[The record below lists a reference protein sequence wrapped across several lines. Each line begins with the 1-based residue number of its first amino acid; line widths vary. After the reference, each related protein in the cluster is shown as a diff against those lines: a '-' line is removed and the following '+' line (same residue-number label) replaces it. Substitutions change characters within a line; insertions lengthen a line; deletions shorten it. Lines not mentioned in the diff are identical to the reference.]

1 MQTGCGS
8 QAAGQQISL
17 SAQRQP
23 AHPAVGVPPGGVTSV
38 NRSAAVATRQ
48 RLVASPP
55 PTLRE
60 PTRPYGL
67 SARAAAPR
75 SGSCAVPSVSDLL
88 RRRKPRAPSPPASA
102 CPPRSAA
109 GPLRSGAG
117 PPRSPAAAAASARS
131 LGWVGVA
138 GLPATAQE

>member
-1 MQTGCGS
+1 MQTDCWS
-8 QAAGQQISL
+8 QFAGRQISL
-17 SAQRQP
+17 LLSRQP

-60 PTRPYGL
+60 PTSPYGF

-75 SGSCAVPSVSDLL
+75 SGSRAAPSVSDLL

-102 CPPRSAA
+102 CP
-109 GPLRSGAG
+109 LRSGAG
-117 PPRSPAAAAASARS
+117 PPRSPAAAAPSAR
-131 LGWVGVA
+131 LRGWVGVA
-138 GLPATAQE
+138 G